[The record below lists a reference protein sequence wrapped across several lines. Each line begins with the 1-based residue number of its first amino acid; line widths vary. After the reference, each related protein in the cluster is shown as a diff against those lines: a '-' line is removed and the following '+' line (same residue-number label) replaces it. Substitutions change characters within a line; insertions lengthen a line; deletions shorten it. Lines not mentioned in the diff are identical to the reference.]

1 MNGVVKEY
9 SKSVKKEYADI
20 YDYELR
26 IEREGVMQH
35 ITVVRSRIECLY
47 EQIEGIL
54 TELQEDPLYSEI
66 AEGILNHLT
75 ASVRELRELEEQLE
89 EELDILS
96 CHASSIELMRSTG
109 VLG

>member
-1 MNGVVKEY
+1 MDGAVKEY

-35 ITVVRSRIECLY
+35 ITVVRSRIECIY
-47 EQIEGIL
+47 EQIEGVL

-75 ASVRELRELEEQLE
+75 ASIKELRELEERLE

-96 CHASSIELMRSTG
+96 AHVSSIEIMRSVG
-109 VLG
+109 ALE